1 MSTGRRLQNNLSS
14 DKGFKSMKNFHI
26 PPVLK
31 TYLEYTEGNETPE
44 VFHFWVGVSILA
56 GACERRLW
64 IDTGFFKSGLNFY
77 IILVSPP
84 GICGKNTAFGLGY
97 KLLRAADFTIIRDAI
112 TKEKI
117 IAEMEDCQKI
127 FNVPNTGKIFQH
139 SSITLV
145 EEELNVLAT
154 TGAEMIKFLT
164 SIYDTL
170 DIYTYKT
177 KGKGQYE
184 IINPCLNLGG
194 AAVPSWFSTSVGD
207 DVSNMG
213 FIARCI
219 TVYENEPRGS
229 HPIPYMT
236 PRQRALKGKIVS
248 KLDEIGGMFGP
259 IIFSEEASRFF
270 TEWYEKNPIDITE
283 DYRIL
288 GYLVRKR
295 RIHIWKLA
303 GLFAVASG
311 RYVIECDDVLG
322 AIEVL
327 NYTER
332 KMKLAFSS
340 MGSNK
345 VAYISNKLITF
356 LANNEGKASL
366 ERIVR
371 KFYTEPYMTREDFK
385 AALETIQEMKIARLT
400 IVGNERYLEL
410 IVKDKKILEKFRG

>member
-1 MSTGRRLQNNLSS
+1 
-14 DKGFKSMKNFHI
+14 MKNFHI
-26 PPVLK
+26 PAVLK
-31 TYLEYTEGNETPE
+31 TYLNYTEGNETPE
-44 VFHFWVGVSILA
+44 IFHFWVGVSILA
-56 GACERRLW
+56 GACERRVW
-64 IDTGFFKSGLNFY
+64 IDTGFFKSALNFY
-77 IILVSPP
+77 IVLVSPP

-97 KLLRAADFTIIRDAI
+97 KLLRASDFTIIRDAI

-117 IAEMEDCQKI
+117 IVEMEDCRKV
-127 FNVPNTGKIFQH
+127 FNVPDTAKIFQH

-154 TGAEMIKFLT
+154 TGQEMIKFLT
-164 SIYDTL
+164 SIFDTL
-170 DIYTYKT
+170 DVYTYKT
-177 KGKGQYE
+177 KGQGQFE
-184 IINPCLNLGG
+184 LINPCLNLGG

-213 FIARCI
+213 FVARCI

-236 PRQRALKGKIVS
+236 PQQKALKGKIVS

-259 IIFSEEASRFF
+259 LNFNKEASEFF
-270 TEWYEKNPIDITE
+270 IDWYEKHPLDITE

-311 RYVIECDDVLG
+311 RYIIECDDVLG

-327 NYTER
+327 DYTER
-332 KMKLAFSS
+332 KMRLAFSS
-340 MGSNK
+340 MGSNR
-345 VAYISNKLITF
+345 VAHISNKLITF
-356 LANNEGKASL
+356 LVNCNGKATL
-366 ERIVR
+366 EEIVR
-371 KFYTEPYMTREDFK
+371 KFYTEPSMTREDFK
-385 AALETIQEMKIARLT
+385 AAIETIQEMRIARLVY
-400 IVGNERYLEL
+400 VGNDRYLEL
-410 IVKDKKILEKFRG
+410 LVTDKKLLDRFRG